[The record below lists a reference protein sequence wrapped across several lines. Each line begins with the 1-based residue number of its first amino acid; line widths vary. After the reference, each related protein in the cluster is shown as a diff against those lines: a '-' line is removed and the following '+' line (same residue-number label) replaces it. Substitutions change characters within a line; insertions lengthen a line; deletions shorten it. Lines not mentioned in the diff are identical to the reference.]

1 MQINTT
7 LLTLTDLKTTLG
19 EGLHGWAYHPATEK
33 TPSSLTKHWQFAD
46 FQQAFAFMQQVASI
60 AESQNHHPDWRNCY
74 NQVWAT
80 LSTHDAG
87 GVTQQD
93 VDFILAVEMLQK

>member
-7 LLTLTDLKTTLG
+7 LLTLTDLKTMLG

-33 TPSSLTKHWQFAD
+33 TPSSLTKHWRFAD
-46 FQQAFAFMQQVASI
+46 FQQAFAFMQQVATI
-60 AESQNHHPDWRNCY
+60 AESQNHHPDWRNAY
-74 NQVWAT
+74 NQLWIT
-80 LSTHDAG
+80 LSTHDAR

>member
-1 MQINTT
+1 MT
-7 LLTLTDLKTTLG
+7 LLTLSTLKTTLG
-19 EGLHGWAYHPATEK
+19 ETLHGWAYQPATDE
-33 TPSSLTKHWQFAD
+33 TSSNLTKHWQFAD

>member
-19 EGLHGWAYHPATEK
+19 EGLHGWAYQPATDEA
-33 TPSSLTKHWQFAD
+33 PSNVSKHWRFED
-46 FQQAFAFMQQVASI
+46 FQQAFSFMQQVASI
-60 AESQNHHPDWRNCY
+60 AEKQSHHPDWRNTY
-74 NQVWAT
+74 NQVWIT

-87 GVTQQD
+87 GVTQKD
-93 VDFILAVEMLQK
+93 VDFILAVEALV